1 MIHVLTLTM
10 RTALDP
16 VPGVFDLTIAVV
28 GGAQAVSAVPDVLT
42 HIPLPSA
49 EHLYTLPLPHPPD
62 KVPGVQIPTGHTE
75 HAPALL
81 EALPEHPRVSV
92 AVIVQRCSVTIL
104 KSQEL
109 SRSSLNPTALY

>member
-1 MIHVLTLTM
+1 M

-49 EHLYTLPLPHPPD
+49 EHLNTLALPHPPD
-62 KVPGVQIPTGHTE
+62 KIPGVLIPAGQTE

-92 AVIVQRCSVTIL
+92 AIIVQRCSVTIL
-104 KSQEL
+104 KVKNCQDL
-109 SRSSLNPTALY
+109 VQIPTLD

>member
-1 MIHVLTLTM
+1 M

-16 VPGVFDLTIAVV
+16 CPGVFDLTIAVV
-28 GGAQAVSAVPDVLT
+28 GGPQAMSAVPDVLT
-42 HIPLPSA
+42 NIALPGA
-49 EHLYTLPLPHPPD
+49 EHLNTLALPHAPD
-62 KVPGVQIPTGHTE
+62 KVPSVQVPAGHAE

-104 KSQEL
+104 KIIVKI
-109 SRSSLNPTALY
+109 

>member
-1 MIHVLTLTM
+1 M

-28 GGAQAVSAVPDVLT
+28 GGPQAVPAIPDVLT
-42 HIPLPSA
+42 NISLPGA
-49 EHLYTLPLPHPPD
+49 EHLDALALPHAPD
-62 KVPGVQIPTGHTE
+62 KVASVQIPAGHAE

-104 KSQEL
+104 KVL
-109 SRSSLNPTALY
+109 VTIPALYIHYTL